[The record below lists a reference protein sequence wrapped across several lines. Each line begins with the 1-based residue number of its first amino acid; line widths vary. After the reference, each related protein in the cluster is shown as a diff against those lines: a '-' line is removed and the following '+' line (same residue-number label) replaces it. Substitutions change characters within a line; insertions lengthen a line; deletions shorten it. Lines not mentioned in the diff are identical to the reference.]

1 MIQLTENAIYL
12 PLPIGAHSLHIIG
25 DKLLYMY
32 EAANMPLTLYGEAHI
47 GYGYELLFTTS
58 TIDEEKAKMVV
69 ETHSCVWE
77 GETHSGYKDYEVH
90 EVGSAGWHYDVSDWP
105 FDHALPSFQSL
116 LQSKSLDTKVNYAI
130 LKKV

>member
-69 ETHSCVWE
+69 KKPILRDGISLYFDYLAQVYTLKNYIESWE
-77 GETHSGYKDYEVH
+77 
-90 EVGSAGWHYDVSDWP
+90 
-105 FDHALPSFQSL
+105 SFIW
-116 LQSKSLDTKVNYAI
+116 SKSLDTNGNYAI

>member
-58 TIDEEKAKMVV
+58 SIDEEKAKMVV
-69 ETHSCVWE
+69 GRRIST
-77 GETHSGYKDYEVH
+77 GFKDYTYTGIVIYE
-90 EVGSAGWHYDVSDWP
+90 SMC
-105 FDHALPSFQSL
+105 LPTATKSFQSL
-116 LQSKSLDTKVNYAI
+116 LKSKSLDTKSNYAI

>member
-69 ETHSCVWE
+69 RQYGLCHWANY
-77 GETHSGYKDYEVH
+77 GNGDNPF
-90 EVGSAGWHYDVSDWP
+90 YDNPVS
-105 FDHALPSFQSL
+105 SFQSL
-116 LQSKSLDTKVNYAI
+116 LKSKSLDTKSNYAI